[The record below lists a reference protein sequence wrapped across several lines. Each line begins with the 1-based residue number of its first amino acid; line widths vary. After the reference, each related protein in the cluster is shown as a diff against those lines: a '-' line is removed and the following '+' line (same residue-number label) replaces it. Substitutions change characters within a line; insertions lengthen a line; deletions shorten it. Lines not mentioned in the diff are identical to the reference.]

1 MALRI
6 FTNLSSLNSQRAM
19 QINNARL
26 GSSLERIASGIRL
39 QRSSDDIAAMSVS
52 DALHGDAVALRQG
65 AKNLADGFSLI
76 NTADGAVSEQMSIL
90 IRLREITSQAATGT
104 IGDTERAT
112 VNMEFTALRRE
123 FDRIAATAEFNS
135 RKLLDGSLSSG
146 SSDTT
151 VIQLGLD
158 SSDNNRFNLNTEI
171 NLSATTSSNLGFST
185 DSISTDTAALTA
197 MSRLTSAIEELSGIR
212 GRIGAVQERL
222 QYARDHVNATV
233 ENLNGAI
240 STMRDADFAEEFAG
254 LTRNQILVQGAA
266 AMIGQA
272 NLIPQSVLT
281 LLQEQ

>member
-112 VNMEFTALRRE
+112 VNMEFSALRTE
-123 FDRIAATAEFNS
+123 LDRIAATSEFNG
-135 RKLLDGSLSSG
+135 RKLLDGSLSS
-146 SSDTT
+146 SASDTT

-171 NLSATTSSNLGFST
+171 NLSATTSSNLGFGT
-185 DSISTDTAALTA
+185 DSIATETAALKA
-197 MSRLTSAIEELSGIR
+197 MSNLTAAIEKLSSIR

-222 QYARDHVNATV
+222 QYAKDHLNASV

>member
-52 DALHGDAVALRQG
+52 NALHGDAMALRQG

-76 NTADGAVSEQMSIL
+76 NTADGAISEQASIL

-104 IGDTERAT
+104 IGDTERAA

-123 FDRIAATAEFNS
+123 FDRIAATSEFNG

-158 SSDNNRFNLNTEI
+158 SSDNNRFNLNTEV

-185 DSISTDTAALTA
+185 DSIATYTGALKA
-197 MSRLTSAIEELSGIR
+197 MSNLTEAIAELSAIR

-222 QYARDHVNATV
+222 QYAKDHLNSSV
-233 ENLNGAI
+233 ENLTGAI